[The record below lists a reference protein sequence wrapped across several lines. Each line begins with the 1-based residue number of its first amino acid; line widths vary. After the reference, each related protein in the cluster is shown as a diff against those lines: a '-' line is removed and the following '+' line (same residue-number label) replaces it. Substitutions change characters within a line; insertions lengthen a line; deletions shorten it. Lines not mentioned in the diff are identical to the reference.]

1 MIQVT
6 DRNNNILYASY
17 TRDGSNNPD
26 GFHCDIYS
34 DKGGYNKVDSIT
46 INPLLIYDYF
56 DLEYPKQIQEIEKYI
71 RDFCA
76 NSAYKV

>member
-6 DRNNNILYASY
+6 DKNNNILYASY
-17 TRDGSNNPD
+17 FRDGSNNPD
-26 GFHCDIYS
+26 GFRCEIYS
-34 DKGGYNKVDSIT
+34 DKGRYNKVDSIT

-56 DLEYPKQIQEIEKYI
+56 DLSYPKQIQEIEKYI

>member
-1 MIQVT
+1 MIQVK
-6 DRNNNILYASY
+6 DKNNNTLYASY
-17 TRDGSNNPD
+17 TRDGANNPE

-34 DKGGYNKVDSIT
+34 DKEGYNKVDSIT

-56 DLEYPKQIQEIEKYI
+56 DLEYPQQIQEIEKYI